1 MNELMSK
8 ETITSKELLEQI
20 NIFRQQDGKKELRH
34 DILLRTIRDE
44 FEEEINAHKIVD
56 VKYKDKKGEERP
68 MYVLTLS
75 QAKQV
80 LVRES
85 KFVRKAVI
93 KYIEELEEQIKQ
105 QANVP
110 QLSYDEQMMIK
121 AFREITDGDMIGYSR
136 NVQRVWK
143 N

>member
-1 MNELMSK
+1 MNELLSK

-20 NIFRQQDGKKELRH
+20 NIFRQQDGKSKLEH
-34 DILLRTIRDE
+34 KTLLRTIRDE
-44 FEEEINAHKIVD
+44 FEEEITEYKIVLSE
-56 VKYKDKKGEERP
+56 YKDSTGRKLP

-121 AFREITDGDMIGYSR
+121 AFREITDGNMIGYSR
-136 NVQRVWK
+136 NV
-143 N
+143 

>member
-20 NIFRQQDGKKELRH
+20 NIFRQQDGKSKLEH
-34 DILLRTIRDE
+34 KTLLRTIRDE
-44 FEEEINAHKIVD
+44 FEEEITEYKIVLSE
-56 VKYKDKKGEERP
+56 YKDSTGRKLP

-105 QANVP
+105 QENVP

-121 AFREITDGDMIGYSR
+121 AFREITDGNMIGYSR
-136 NVQRVWK
+136 NV
-143 N
+143 

>member
-44 FEEEINAHKIVD
+44 FEEEFNAHKIVD

-121 AFREITDGDMIGYSR
+121 AFREITHGDMIGYSR
-136 NVQRVWK
+136 NV
-143 N
+143 

>member
-20 NIFRQQDGKKELRH
+20 NIFRQQDGKSKLEH
-34 DILLRTIRDE
+34 KTLLRTIRDE
-44 FEEEINAHKIVD
+44 FEEEITEYKIVLSE
-56 VKYKDKKGEERP
+56 YKDSTGRKLP

-121 AFREITDGDMIGYSR
+121 AFREITDGNMIGYSR
-136 NVQRVWK
+136 NV
-143 N
+143 